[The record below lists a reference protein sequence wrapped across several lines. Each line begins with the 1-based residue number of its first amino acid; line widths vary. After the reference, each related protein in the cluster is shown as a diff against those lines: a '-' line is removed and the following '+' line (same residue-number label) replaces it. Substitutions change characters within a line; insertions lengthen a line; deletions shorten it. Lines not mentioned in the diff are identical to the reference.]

1 MKKFLSMLV
10 AVGLVAATSDV
21 FAGDTSFGVRL
32 GVSLANLTGSDL
44 DLSDGETKK
53 MRAGIASGAYVA
65 IKAGDSIVIQPE
77 LLYIQKGTKLTFDG
91 GSFAIN
97 LDYVEIPILLKYIIG
112 GSGSVTPSLFIG
124 PSIGFLMTATVKD
137 GESNESDIKE
147 SQSSS
152 DFGLVFGGGLDFEA
166 GSLDVGFDV
175 RYGLGLTPI
184 DKKFE
189 GFDQSNIKN
198 SAIVV
203 SLGVTF

>member
-32 GVSLANLTGSDL
+32 GVSLANLTGSDI
-44 DLSDGETKK
+44 DLSDDETKK
-53 MRAGIASGAYVA
+53 MRAGIVSGAYVA

-77 LLYIQKGTKLTFDG
+77 LLYIQKGTKITFDG

-124 PSIGFLMTATVKD
+124 PSIGFLMTATAKE
-137 GESNESDIKE
+137 GESDADDIKE
-147 SQSSS
+147 FQSSS

-166 GSLDVGFDV
+166 GSMDVGFDV